1 MDNQE
6 MKTILKLIGL
16 KQEEGLLKWLFRPFW
31 TALTVTTVFL
41 ALLII
46 GSGALFVGIF
56 LAPIIAFG
64 IYMIRKIH
72 NRLKEIKED
81 NLNAA
86 YLK

>member
-1 MDNQE
+1 MNNQE

-16 KQEEGLLKWLFRPFW
+16 KQEESLLKWLFRPFW

-46 GSGALFVGIF
+46 GSGAVFVGIF
-56 LAPIIAFG
+56 LAPVVIFG
-64 IYMIRKIH
+64 VYMMRKIR